1 MILFFLAAM
10 VRFKNR
16 YFVVEIIW
24 HDALEA
30 PSTRPPQDITRSL
43 LQKTLQVR
51 SRPRC
56 RRSCP
61 HAQSTSKTQHARQES
76 VLRNFGEVGA
86 GNLLSGM
93 TVKHFNPIAS
103 IFIARKK
110 LRGGGAASFARVPMP
125 CQCALALHAGHV
137 RSLSQCTIATR
148 WRAGVNSFA
157 AARLEK
163 FTAQSGGQVS
173 VENGT

>member
-1 MILFFLAAM
+1 MSLFFLRPWCASRTATSSW
-10 VRFKNR
+10 R
-16 YFVVEIIW
+16 
-24 HDALEA
+24 
-30 PSTRPPQDITRSL
+30 SSGTTRW
-43 LQKTLQVR
+43 
-51 SRPRC
+51 RPRARARRRTSRDRCSKRRC
-56 RRSCP
+56 RYVP
-61 HAQSTSKTQHARQES
+61 AHAAAGRARTHNQHRKHNMRQES